1 MFDISCL
8 FKTPEFAT
16 IQTDA
21 FNIWNSCPSENPL
34 EPAMA
39 QVMQKQFNLTVDGQH
54 YFVKPG
60 NALEAVW
67 DLTSSGPFAG
77 NSGAI
82 VFAHPIQTAPSPD
95 GSDNIKWVEL
105 KKISGGLANTVYR
118 VNTVKGQPPSS
129 VSLSVNWCLSCSI
142 NLFFFCSV
150 SLVMLQVSSMP
161 RNTVRVHR
169 RDGFCIAVINLRVVL
184 L

>member
-1 MFDISCL
+1 LEAGKAQDI
-8 FKTPEFAT
+8 K
-16 IQTDA
+16 
-21 FNIWNSCPSENPL
+21 N
-34 EPAMA
+34 
-39 QVMQKQFNLTVDGQH
+39 QFNLTVDGQH
-54 YFVKPG
+54 YFVKQG

-142 NLFFFCSV
+142 NLFFF
-150 SLVMLQVSSMP
+150 
-161 RNTVRVHR
+161 
-169 RDGFCIAVINLRVVL
+169 AV
-184 L
+184 